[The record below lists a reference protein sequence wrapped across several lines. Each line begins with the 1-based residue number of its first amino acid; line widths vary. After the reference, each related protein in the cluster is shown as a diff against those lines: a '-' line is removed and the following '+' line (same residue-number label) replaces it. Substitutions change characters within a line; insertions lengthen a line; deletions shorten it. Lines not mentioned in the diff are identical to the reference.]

1 MSGIAI
7 WIATLAFSAPF
18 VCMTALV
25 VVAWL
30 QGLHARLT
38 GKVSPHRSF
47 RRAGAAYALGAAFL
61 CLSAFYRPRLEL
73 AAAAQVQQEQ
83 QDDED
88 DQGDHESPIRHL
100 LRQLRRIRRGDPV
113 DHLVWRLE

>member
-1 MSGIAI
+1 ML
-7 WIATLAFSAPF
+7 WIATVCLSAPF
-18 VCMTALV
+18 VCMAVLV
-25 VVAWL
+25 VISWV

-38 GKVSPHRSF
+38 GKVSPHRSI
-47 RRAGAAYALGAAFL
+47 RRTGVAYALGATLL
-61 CLSAFYRPRLEL
+61 CFSAFYRPRLEL

-88 DQGDHESPIRHL
+88 DQGDPESPIRHL
-100 LRQLRRIRRGDPV
+100 LRQLCGIRRGDPV